1 MADAQTRVVITGD
14 PTGAVKAIKTVGAE
28 LGALQ
33 AISAKA
39 FALGGGFVGSAVV
52 AGLVAITKQA
62 IDAADALNEMAERT
76 GLSVEALGR
85 LQYAAKLSGVESDQL
100 SKALQSLSVEIIAA
114 GSGSAGSIE
123 KFKSLGIAVRDTAT
137 KEIRP
142 TKDVLLDVADAFALL
157 PEGAARSAKAAELFG
172 AKLGTVMI
180 PFLTQ
185 GRAGIEALGDEIERL
200 GGLMSDE
207 TAKAAAEFNDNLD
220 RLKTLSSSA
229 GIALANELVPALNAF
244 INRILDLRQS
254 KLSFADLLLGQSY
267 ADKFK
272 TAAENVDII
281 TAKIAELRREQAQ
294 ASAQDK
300 ADYNDRIA
308 RQERL
313 LDYYSRQAQRESG
326 EDPQAEAAAAAKR
339 IALQTQLQTK
349 LADLERLRRVAA
361 GQASADILLDE
372 AKNTDA
378 RIKIAEKLRDAWV
391 SALQKVRQE
400 SAKATEDAKALAES
414 ADKTRQ
420 AGADKAQD
428 IRRGQMSE
436 SDQAYLNQRD
446 ATDFADR
453 ATTGALEAKLAAQ
466 HGRTDAAA
474 KLAEQALKDAERAS
488 KYADKIAAPEDRAQ
502 ATERIAEAQA
512 TAIEAQAKVKEKEA
526 QSLDAT
532 AAKLKA
538 QVDELDTQITDL
550 KTKAAEIAVQVKI
563 DEAIGAIAQIQQ
575 KLDALQDKTVTVTVN
590 TVQTGDTPAPNS
602 FSSDSNMVAE
612 FARGGYTGPGGK
624 WDPRGIVHAE
634 EFVVRSEVVKQQ
646 GVLSLLDRLNRYG
659 AAALPGF
666 ADGGLV
672 GRLAIPSL
680 RSPQPVTERMAATF
694 NFPGLGSYRASLS
707 ADTFAQ
713 LQRDFQ
719 RAALQKGGRA

>member
-1 MADAQTRVVITGD
+1 M
-14 PTGAVKAIKTVGAE
+14 
-28 LGALQ
+28 
-33 AISAKA
+33 
-39 FALGGGFVGSAVV
+39 
-52 AGLVAITKQA
+52 
-62 IDAADALNEMAERT
+62 
-76 GLSVEALGR
+76 
-85 LQYAAKLSGVESDQL
+85 
-100 SKALQSLSVEIIAA
+100 
-114 GSGSAGSIE
+114 
-123 KFKSLGIAVRDTAT
+123 
-137 KEIRP
+137 
-142 TKDVLLDVADAFALL
+142 LLDVADAFALL

-349 LADLERLRRVAA
+349 LAELERLRRVAA

-400 SAKATEDAKALAES
+400 SAKATEDAKTLAES

-488 KYADKIAAPEDRAQ
+488 KYADKIA
-502 ATERIAEAQA
+502 
-512 TAIEAQAKVKEKEA
+512 IEAQAKVKEKEA

-532 AAKLKA
+532 AAKLKS

-575 KLDALQDKTVTVTVN
+575 QLATLQDKTVTITVN

-602 FSSDSNMVAE
+602 FSSDSNMVAQ

-624 WDPRGIVHAE
+624 WDPRGIVHAG
-634 EFVVRSEVVKQQ
+634 EFVVRSEVLKQQ